1 MGHCR
6 LFTFLSLCRTLQMNG
21 YELAKKCGVP
31 VPFPLALGDGWL
43 ARALL
48 HINRFFIFFSK
59 SLFSYQIAVM
69 ARHLPT
75 LENLLDNAHEAQ
87 KDKLKKP
94 A

>member
-6 LFTFLSLCRTLQMNG
+6 LFTFSSLCRTLQMNG

-59 SLFSYQIAVM
+59 SLFSYQIAVI

>member
-1 MGHCR
+1 
-6 LFTFLSLCRTLQMNG
+6 MNG

-31 VPFPLALGDGWL
+31 VPFLLALGDGWL

-59 SLFSYQIAVM
+59 SLFSYQIAVI
-69 ARHLPT
+69 ARHLST
-75 LENLLDNAHEAQ
+75 LEHLLDNTAQ
-87 KDKLKKP
+87 AQRNKLMNS